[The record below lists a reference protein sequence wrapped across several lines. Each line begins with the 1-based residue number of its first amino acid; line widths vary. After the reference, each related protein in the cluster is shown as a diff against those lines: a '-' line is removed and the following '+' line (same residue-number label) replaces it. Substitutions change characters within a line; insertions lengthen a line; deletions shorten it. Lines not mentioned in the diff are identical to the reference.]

1 MNLFQLFKNVSPFV
15 KPYKWLVFITL
26 VLTLI
31 GSLMAQVN
39 AIVLDWT
46 VDEVNGLITA
56 GEKWGQRAAHII
68 ILISSVLLGKEI
80 LSAGI
85 TFAQNYFGERMRI
98 YVSRD
103 LAQSVIEKVLT
114 FKMAFF
120 NSGDNATGKLQ
131 ARIDQGVSSLSRT
144 VQNFFIDLLPLFT
157 SALLALILMF
167 VANVYVGLV
176 ALAIVPIYF
185 WITYRQARR
194 LKGWRREMRSHLE
207 TKSQGIKNIID
218 SINVIKSFNREQI
231 EAQKQLDIQNQVT
244 ENQMKTRKVA
254 FYYNGV
260 KSFVKQ
266 VGTVLVIILTAY
278 LVLIDYPGMTIGK
291 IMYHVML
298 FSNVIA
304 PITQLQR
311 IFDDVNDALIYAEGF
326 FGILNSEEEVEPSGS
341 YRPEK
346 IHGKFEIKH
355 VDFTYPNGNQAL
367 FDVNMTID
375 PGKITALV
383 GLSGAGKSTIVNLLD
398 KFYEPQVGQI
408 LLDGVDLREYDTQYL
423 RENIGLVLQK
433 NHIFDGTIEE
443 NILYG
448 NPKASH
454 EDVVEAAKK
463 SHLYDQV
470 MELPK
475 QFDNNAADLSGG
487 QQQRVAIARM
497 FLKNPPIIFLDEPTA
512 SLDAIATE
520 QIKNSID
527 AIKKDRTVIIISH
540 SISQIIDADY
550 IYALQQGRVEED
562 GDPDSIY
569 KKGGIY
575 KDIIDA
581 SARSLNIEKIARTI
595 EDKNYPCRDAIDR
608 VSTFLIHFSNAFFST
623 NPNIFYFSRFYERHE
638 NRITSKHR
646 NKKTYQ
652 FLETNRYDYHRYY
665 YLFGAYH
672 WNKYVA

>member
-1 MNLFQLFKNVSPFV
+1 MNLFQLFKNIRPFV
-15 KPYKWLVFITL
+15 KPYRWLVVITL
-26 VLTLI
+26 ILTLV

-39 AIVLDWT
+39 AIVLDRT
-46 VDEVNGLITA
+46 VDAINALIGTDFT
-56 GEKWGQRAAHII
+56 WPQAARIMTII
-68 ILISSVLLGKEI
+68 SIVLLGKEI
-80 LSAGI
+80 LSALI
-85 TFAQNYFGERMRI
+85 TFAQNYYGERMRI
-98 YVSRD
+98 FVSRD
-103 LAQSVIEKVLT
+103 LSQAVVEKVLT
-114 FKMAFF
+114 FRMAYF
-120 NSGDNATGKLQ
+120 NSDENATGKVQ

-144 VQNFFIDLLPLFT
+144 VQNFFIDLLPLFST
-157 SALLALILMF
+157 AILALILMF
-167 VANVYVGLV
+167 AANVYVGLV
-176 ALAIVPIYF
+176 ALGIVPVYF

-194 LKGWRREMRSHLE
+194 LKGWRREMRGHLE
-207 TKSQGIKNIID
+207 AKSQGIKNIID
-218 SINVIKSFNREQI
+218 SINVIKSFNREKI
-231 EAQKQLDIQNQVT
+231 EAGKQLDIQNQVT

-254 FYYNGV
+254 FYYNGL
-260 KSFVKQ
+260 KSFVRQ

-278 LVLIDYPGMTIGK
+278 LVLKEYPGMTIGK

-326 FGILNSEEEVEPSGS
+326 FGILNSEKEVEPTGD
-341 YRPEK
+341 YKPGK
-346 IHGKFEIKH
+346 IHGKFELQH

-367 FDVNMTID
+367 FDVNMVIE

-398 KFYEPQVGQI
+398 KFYEPQTGRI
-408 LLDGVDLREYDTQYL
+408 LLDGVDLREYDTKYL
-423 RENIGLVLQK
+423 RDNIGLVLQK

-448 NPKASH
+448 NPNATH
-454 EDVVEAAKK
+454 EEVVEAAKK
-463 SHLYDQV
+463 SFLYDQI

-475 QFDNNAADLSGG
+475 KFENKASDLSGG

-540 SISQIIDADY
+540 SISQIIDSEMV
-550 IYALQQGRVEED
+550 YALKTGRVEES
-562 GDPDSIY
+562 GHPDEVY

-581 SARSLNIEKIARTI
+581 SARSLNIHKIARTI
-595 EDKNYPCRDAIDR
+595 EG
-608 VSTFLIHFSNAFFST
+608 
-623 NPNIFYFSRFYERHE
+623 
-638 NRITSKHR
+638 
-646 NKKTYQ
+646 
-652 FLETNRYDYHRYY
+652 
-665 YLFGAYH
+665 GADGEE
-672 WNKYVA
+672 A

>member
-1 MNLFQLFKNVSPFV
+1 MNLFQLFKNIRPFV

-26 VLTLI
+26 TLTLV

-39 AIVLDWT
+39 AIVLDRT
-46 VDEVNGLITA
+46 VDAINALIGTDFS
-56 GEKWGQRAAHII
+56 WSQAARILTII
-68 ILISSVLLGKEI
+68 SIVLLGKEI
-80 LSAGI
+80 LSALI
-85 TFAQNYFGERMRI
+85 TFAQNYYGERMRI

-167 VANVYVGLV
+167 AANVYVGLV
-176 ALAIVPIYF
+176 ALGIVPIYF
-185 WITYRQARR
+185 WITYRQAKR

-231 EAQKQLDIQNQVT
+231 EGQKQLDIQNQVT

-254 FYYNGV
+254 FYYNGI

-278 LVLIDYPGMTIGK
+278 LVLIEYPGMTIGK

-326 FGILNSEEEVEPSGS
+326 FGILDAENEVEPSGN
-341 YRPEK
+341 YKPEK
-346 IHGKFEIKH
+346 IHGLFELKD
-355 VDFTYPNGNQAL
+355 VNFTYPNGNQAL
-367 FDVNMTID
+367 FNVNMSIE
-375 PGKITALV
+375 PNKITALV

-398 KFYEPQVGQI
+398 KFYEPQTGI
-408 LLDGVDLREYDTQYL
+408 ITLDGVDLREYDTQYL

-448 NPKASH
+448 NPNATH
-454 EDVVEAAKK
+454 EEVVEAAKK
-463 SHLYDQV
+463 SYIYDQI

-475 QFDNNAADLSGG
+475 QFDNKASDLSGG
-487 QQQRVAIARM
+487 QQQRIAIARM

-520 QIKNSID
+520 QIKNSLD

-540 SISQIIDADY
+540 SISQIIDSDMV
-550 IYALQQGRVEED
+550 YALKTGHVEES

-569 KKGGIY
+569 KKGGVY

-595 EDKNYPCRDAIDR
+595 DDK
-608 VSTFLIHFSNAFFST
+608 
-623 NPNIFYFSRFYERHE
+623 
-638 NRITSKHR
+638 
-646 NKKTYQ
+646 
-652 FLETNRYDYHRYY
+652 
-665 YLFGAYH
+665 G
-672 WNKYVA
+672 

>member
-1 MNLFQLFKNVSPFV
+1 MNLFQLFKNIRPFV

-26 VLTLI
+26 ILTLV

-39 AIVLDWT
+39 AIVLDRT
-46 VDEVNGLITA
+46 VDAINALIGTDFS
-56 GEKWGQRAAHII
+56 WSQAARIMTII
-68 ILISSVLLGKEI
+68 TVVLLGKEI
-80 LSAGI
+80 LSALI
-85 TFAQNYFGERMRI
+85 TFAQNYYGERMRI
-98 YVSRD
+98 FVSRD

-167 VANVYVGLV
+167 AANVYVGLV
-176 ALAIVPIYF
+176 ALGIVPIYF
-185 WITYRQARR
+185 WITYRQAKR

-244 ENQMKTRKVA
+244 ENQMKTRRVA

-260 KSFVKQ
+260 KSFVRQ

-278 LVLIDYPGMTIGK
+278 LVLKGYPGMTIGK

-326 FGILNSEEEVEPSGS
+326 FGILNSEKEIEPSGD

-375 PGKITALV
+375 PGRITALV

-448 NPKASH
+448 NPKATH

-475 QFDNNAADLSGG
+475 QFNNNAADLSGG

-595 EDKNYPCRDAIDR
+595 DDGKD
-608 VSTFLIHFSNAFFST
+608 
-623 NPNIFYFSRFYERHE
+623 
-638 NRITSKHR
+638 
-646 NKKTYQ
+646 
-652 FLETNRYDYHRYY
+652 
-665 YLFGAYH
+665 
-672 WNKYVA
+672 